1 MRSFKTPLFLC
12 YNIFI
17 SEKFKT
23 MSRIIFRIDQD
34 GNVTEEVQGV
44 TNGTCIDI
52 TKEIEDTLGKV
63 NTRELKPEYYQK
75 QNVTL
80 HQHQNETQG

>member
-1 MRSFKTPLFLC
+1 M
-12 YNIFI
+12 
-17 SEKFKT
+17 E
-23 MSRIIFRIDQD
+23 RIIFRINQD

-44 TNGTCIDI
+44 TDGTCIGITEDI
-52 TKEIEDTLGKV
+52 EETLGIV

-80 HQHQNETQG
+80 NQHQNETQG

>member
-1 MRSFKTPLFLC
+1 M
-12 YNIFI
+12 
-17 SEKFKT
+17 E
-23 MSRIIFRIDQD
+23 RIIFRINQD

-44 TNGTCIDI
+44 TNNTCMDI

-63 NTRELKPEYYQK
+63 NARELKHEFYQK
-75 QNVTL
+75 QNVTF